1 MASGCP
7 APRANLSAGEGGVV
21 GRPSTIHRLP
31 PDARDALDRWLD
43 DPAVTQTEATAS
55 VNALLAKSHPGH
67 PPVSRKA
74 VNRYHLSGR
83 NPIQRLTKSH
93 KIAMR
98 SGTTSPG
105 AARAA
110 GRKLGRLIASSL
122 PSEVRMHCVA
132 ALTAELSRSSPIGE
146 SRERRK

>member
-1 MASGCP
+1 M
-7 APRANLSAGEGGVV
+7 
-21 GRPSTIHRLP
+21 GRQSTIIRLP
-31 PDARDALDRWLD
+31 ADARDALDRWLD

-67 PPVSRKA
+67 PPVSRRA
-74 VNRYHLSGR
+74 VNRYHLYGR
-83 NPIQRLTKSH
+83 DLILRHTTPH

-98 SGTTSPG
+98 SGTTTPG

-110 GRKLGRLIASSL
+110 GKKLGREIARFL
-122 PSEVRMHCVA
+122 PVEVRMHYVA
-132 ALTAELSRSSPIGE
+132 ALAAELSRTSPIGE